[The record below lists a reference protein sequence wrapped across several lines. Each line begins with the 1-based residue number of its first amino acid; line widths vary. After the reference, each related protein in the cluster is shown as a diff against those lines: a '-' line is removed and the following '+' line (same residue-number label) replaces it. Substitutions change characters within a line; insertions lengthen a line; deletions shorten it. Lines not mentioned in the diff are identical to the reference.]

1 MRGINADF
9 LEALDLLE
17 REKGISREALLDA
30 VRQALVA
37 AYKKH
42 YHGNPNVRVDIDER
56 AGTLRVVALKRVV
69 ETVEDP
75 STEISLEEARRI
87 DPSVS
92 PEDTLEV
99 EVTPQNFGRV
109 AAQTAKHV
117 VTQRLREAERE
128 LLYEMYAPRVGELLT
143 GTARRE
149 DARYVYVDLGR
160 GEGLL
165 PRNELLPG
173 ETYRPGERVKAVL
186 AKVERTS
193 KGPLLYLSRTAPEM
207 LKRLLEREVPEIA
220 SGIVEIR
227 AVSREPG
234 ERSKV
239 AVYSR
244 HPHVDPI
251 GTCVGPKGARIL
263 AVSEELGGERIDV
276 IRYSPDPAEF
286 IKNALS
292 PARVSDVRFLGE
304 RVARVIVP
312 DDQFSLAIGRRGQN
326 ARLAARLTGYK
337 IDIRSESDAAD
348 VDGQEEV
355 PVAGGSAASREG
367 SSSGEVVESLGEGDF
382 SNADGGVQA

>member
-1 MRGINADF
+1 MPGINVDF
-9 LEALDLLE
+9 LEALDMLE

-56 AGTLRVVALKRVV
+56 SGTLRVVALKRVV

-92 PEDTLEV
+92 PEDMLEV

-128 LLYEMYAPRVGELLT
+128 ILYEMYAPRVGELFT
-143 GTARRE
+143 GTVRRE

-165 PRNELLPG
+165 PRNEVLPG
-173 ETYRPGERVKAVL
+173 ESFRPGDRVKAVL
-186 AKVERTS
+186 VKVERTS
-193 KGPLLYLSRTAPEM
+193 KGPLLFLSRTAPEM

-286 IKNALS
+286 IRNALS

-337 IDIRSESDAAD
+337 IDIRSESDANEYDGRGDEAAAFAPSDDGAAEPSAQGDTAGAD
-348 VDGQEEV
+348 
-355 PVAGGSAASREG
+355 R
-367 SSSGEVVESLGEGDF
+367 
-382 SNADGGVQA
+382 GVQA